1 MEKVFMFLSFFLGFL
16 SVVMAFVLSWNTNKL
31 VRTEDER
38 AKSLIRELGEMTK
51 ETQKMIEEGNK
62 RTQELIEEG
71 NRRTQEMIRE
81 MDERWEKINE
91 RYLETIRY
99 LQQSL
104 DYLGSLIKADGE
116 KTRELINKVIEKI
129 PG

>member
-38 AKSLIRELGEMTK
+38 AKSLIKELGEMAK

-81 MDERWEKINE
+81 MDKRHQ
-91 RYLETIRY
+91 ETMRY